1 MSAENNLN
9 PEQQLAALAQAQAD
23 MDRAVG
29 YGSRLLGWYSII
41 VSLVIGA
48 LAFLLQLY
56 PPQKHMVG
64 FAVIV
69 GLYVVAILVATLA
82 YRRLYRSLPVGA
94 SKRYGWG
101 FALTIAFYAA
111 SLALLPQQLSS
122 WVILGLIWI
131 VVSAPL
137 LIVGIG
143 MVRK

>member
-1 MSAENNLN
+1 MSAEKNLD
-9 PEQQLAALAQAQAD
+9 PEQQLAALAQAQAN

-56 PPQKHMVG
+56 SPQEHMVG
-64 FAVIV
+64 FIMIM
-69 GLYVVAILVATLA
+69 GLYVVAILAATLA
-82 YRRLYRSLPVGA
+82 YRKLYRSLPIGA

-101 FALTIAFYAA
+101 FTLTIAFYAV

-137 LIVGIG
+137 LVVGIG